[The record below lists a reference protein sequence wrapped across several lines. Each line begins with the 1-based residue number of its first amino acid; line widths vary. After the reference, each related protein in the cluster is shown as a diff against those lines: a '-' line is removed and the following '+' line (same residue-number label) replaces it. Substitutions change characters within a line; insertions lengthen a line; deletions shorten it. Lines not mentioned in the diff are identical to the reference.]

1 MRTTMLAEQFM
12 PLVPPTPSSLMSG
25 DVHVWC
31 ADVNAP
37 WPASILYGVLS
48 EEERVRARS
57 FAFEEDRR
65 RYVHAHGFL
74 RLLLGR
80 YLDQTPGSIKLTPGR
95 NGKPCLPRNER
106 TVEFN
111 LSHAH
116 ALVLCALACDRQV
129 GVDVEW
135 RDRELSWRDVVSYAC
150 SEREQAVLASLAGPA
165 QADTFFSW
173 WTLKEAYVKALG
185 VGLELPLGRIDVADE
200 FEERFPASARGGL
213 RDHRWALF
221 TIPMG
226 SDYSGA
232 LVTEGTPSRVHCFQ
246 WAWGSDEARP
256 FGSPNVGEMEEQHA
270 RRPSQ

>member
-31 ADVNAP
+31 ADLNAP

-116 ALVLCALACDRQV
+116 ALVLCALARDRQV

-135 RDRELSWRDVVSYAC
+135 RDRELSWRDVAAYTC
-150 SEREQAVLASLAGPA
+150 SEREQVILSSLDEPE
-165 QADTFFSW
+165 QVDQFVTW

-185 VGLELPLGRIDVADE
+185 VGLELPLNRIDVADE
-200 FEERFPASARGGL
+200 FNVRRDTPAYSDIRDRG
-213 RDHRWALF
+213 WALF
-221 TIPMG
+221 TLPMG
-226 SDYSGA
+226 PEYAGA
-232 LVTEGTPSRVHCFQ
+232 LVTEGRPGRVSCFH
-246 WAWGSDEARP
+246 WMWELGAVAIPVLERNRGSVEKD
-256 FGSPNVGEMEEQHA
+256 HA
-270 RRPSQ
+270 YES